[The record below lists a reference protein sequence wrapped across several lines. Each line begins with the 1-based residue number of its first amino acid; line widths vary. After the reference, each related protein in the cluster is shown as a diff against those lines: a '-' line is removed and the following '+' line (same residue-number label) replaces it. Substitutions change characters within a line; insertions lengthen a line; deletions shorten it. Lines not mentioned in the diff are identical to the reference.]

1 MGVHRVCFTDL
12 QLLLARGSRRWR
24 IKRNVTVPVSA
35 GMRSNGALGWIA
47 GEPKRA
53 VSNQGGGAAA
63 FLRVRGA
70 VADVV

>member
-12 QLLLARGSRRWR
+12 QLLLARGSRGWR

-47 GEPKRA
+47 GEP
-53 VSNQGGGAAA
+53 
-63 FLRVRGA
+63 
-70 VADVV
+70 